1 MLAQTLRAGWP
12 GKQGPDR
19 RDSAY
24 DAQTKTEGHTHGRA
38 QGVPENSPYSRS
50 EPEPSPAS
58 SGWHSDATPGRL
70 FHTPPPPRVV
80 GGAQGAS
87 TPVST
92 ATLGLIHRHDPS
104 LAAQLREN
112 PGSLAIRSTRL

>member
-1 MLAQTLRAGWP
+1 MCAGWP

-24 DAQTKTEGHTHGRA
+24 DARTKTEGHTHGRA

-70 FHTPPPPRVV
+70 FHTSPSRCWWRA
-80 GGAQGAS
+80 GGLNPSEYGNAGA
-87 TPVST
+87 
-92 ATLGLIHRHDPS
+92 HPS
-104 LAAQLREN
+104 ARPISRGAA
-112 PGSLAIRSTRL
+112 A